1 MTALGH
7 GIKYLKITTDPVEL
21 WAGPS
26 SKSRVERE
34 FFDSNF
40 EPFYRIEQI
49 IIKSNAQNF
58 TYPTSNGPLEFGPAF
73 DKEFLREV
81 LWLQNNITSM
91 QAIDFVAISSNI
103 RIKFSLFP
111 FRTGRKYGSQFGEDL
126 FCPVEFGICG
136 SS

>member
-1 MTALGH
+1 MTAMGH
-7 GIKYLKITTDPVEL
+7 GIKYLNITTDPVEL

-26 SKSRVERE
+26 SKSRTERD

-58 TYPTSNGPLEFGPAF
+58 TYPTSNGPIEFGPAF

-91 QAIDFVAISSNI
+91 QSILS
-103 RIKFSLFP
+103 
-111 FRTGRKYGSQFGEDL
+111 
-126 FCPVEFGICG
+126 EFYRMF
-136 SS
+136 